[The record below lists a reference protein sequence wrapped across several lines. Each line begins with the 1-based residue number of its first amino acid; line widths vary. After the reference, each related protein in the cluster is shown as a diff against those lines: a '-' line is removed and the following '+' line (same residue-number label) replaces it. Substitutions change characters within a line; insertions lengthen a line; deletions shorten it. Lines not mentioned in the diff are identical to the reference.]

1 MLKTIRLW
9 TYTAPG
15 KGRAGKAK
23 LGRERIQSHAES
35 TQISGFS
42 PPFSPELRLSEG
54 SVIMDMLIGMIGDA
68 DHGSTSPQCYTQLP
82 RANIRSD

>member
-1 MLKTIRLW
+1 MFQIR
-9 TYTAPG
+9 
-15 KGRAGKAK
+15 K
-23 LGRERIQSHAES
+23 LVRVIRKSTQRREEWMSHAS
-35 TQISGFS
+35 TTIKD
-42 PPFSPELRLSEG
+42 